1 MSLALINISYDLK
14 NKLKREMYNN
24 ASRCLEDVS
33 PPEEMWDL
41 NRKLS
46 SINIAM
52 NDRYHD

>member
-1 MSLALINISYDLK
+1 
-14 NKLKREMYNN
+14 MYNN